1 LSVVGAIWTAFG
13 LIALGFAFMV
23 SSVSTGE
30 PPEVTIGQWIA
41 RFTILPLGILAP
53 FACTALGC
61 LGISRI
67 RSSRG
72 RLIGMPLA
80 VAVALLYP
88 LLALDGMLL
97 FLGFSLA
104 DGSEYWRIY
113 LAVTAL
119 IILVLDVFIVRA
131 VWKAV
136 AKPVDANAPV

>member
-1 LSVVGAIWTAFG
+1 
-13 LIALGFAFMV
+13 MV

-53 FACTALGC
+53 FASTALGC
-61 LGISRI
+61 LGISQI